1 MLMRFDPFREF
12 DRLAQ
17 ELWSGASDRSR
28 RGFST
33 MAMDA
38 YREGDHF
45 VVHFDLP
52 GVDSDSIDV
61 TVEDDVL
68 TVGARRQWERQDG
81 QEWVA
86 HERYQGTYQRQLFLG
101 DRLEADQIEATY
113 DDGVLTLTIPVAE
126 AAKPRKVAV
135 QAGKGKKAIDA
146 ESHAA

>member
-1 MLMRFDPFREF
+1 MLMRFDPFREL
-12 DRLAQ
+12 DRLSQ
-17 ELWSGASDRSR
+17 ELWSGADRTS

-45 VVHFDLP
+45 VVQFDLP
-52 GVDSDSIDV
+52 GVDPESIDI

-68 TVGARRQWERQDG
+68 TVSAKREWERKET

-86 HERYQGTYQRQLFLG
+86 HERYRGTYQRQLFLG
-101 DRLEADQIEATY
+101 DRLDSDEIEATY

-126 AAKPRKVAV
+126 AAKPRKVSV
-135 QAGKGKKAIDA
+135 QAGKGSKAINA